1 MRMLNARLIEQAKA
15 GTISEET
22 ATNAA
27 SPLRKL
33 KSVFPNSTLNK
44 HTPMD
49 VYLTPP
55 SPNRPRALVIR
66 DLGSIENDW
75 VATELVLS
83 YFGETGPSPPVC
95 ALALICF
102 YAKVLLVE
110 EDCFRQSEGLPKVK
124 VKLPV
129 PSIYFYINGRPITM
143 QRHIVLIKRWIA
155 NPYHRLKYET
165 EQKDYHLI
173 FFTCWSGKNAC
184 HSPSPSHPAPTF
196 TGVQVSSDCT
206 VPCPE
211 QWSS

>member
-1 MRMLNARLIEQAKA
+1 MRMLNARLVEQAKA
-15 GTISEET
+15 GIISEEI

-33 KSVFPNSTLNK
+33 KSVFPNSTLSK

-95 ALALICF
+95 PLAMVYL
-102 YAKVLLVE
+102 YTEDLLVE
-110 EDCFRQSEGLPKVK
+110 EDCFREPEDLPKVK
-124 VKLPV
+124 GALLKVSLYLFLSRRK
-129 PSIYFYINGRPITM
+129 
-143 QRHIVLIKRWIA
+143 A
-155 NPYHRLKYET
+155 NYNAMASCLDHSW
-165 EQKDYHLI
+165 DHHLI
-173 FFTCWSGKNAC
+173 FHTCWWARNAW
-184 HSPSPSHPAPTF
+184 PLFPHPT
-196 TGVQVSSDCT
+196 
-206 VPCPE
+206 
-211 QWSS
+211 